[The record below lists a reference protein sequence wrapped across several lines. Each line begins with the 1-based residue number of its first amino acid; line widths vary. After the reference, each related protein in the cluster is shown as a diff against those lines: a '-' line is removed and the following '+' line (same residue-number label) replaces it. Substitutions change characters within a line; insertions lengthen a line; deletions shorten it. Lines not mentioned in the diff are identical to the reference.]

1 MDNDKKE
8 RAERCTLDS
17 IACQLISLGRRLR
30 DEVNLLKIER
40 QLQSSDIDD
49 RMDSALFTMS
59 HLFYSGAIAEEQVV
73 NSIKNKQVPDSI
85 ASHPDF
91 DLCDEFATLRAWEGV
106 SFDNTP
112 NIIGSLSFLV
122 VFLFLFEGFA
132 NLVIEKRGEKPRD
145 SAKKIVCWLRKQ
157 KIATKRI
164 DAVHFLNEYR
174 NSWHAFGIHRNN
186 KPNVN
191 WDTLTLVPG
200 ERVPTPRRDQSM
212 ALLTEAVEVV
222 LEVNRLRP

>member
-1 MDNDKKE
+1 MDNDEKE
-8 RAERCTLDS
+8 KAEQCTLDS
-17 IACQLISLGRRLR
+17 TAYQLISLGRRLR
-30 DEVNLLKIER
+30 DEVNLLNIER

-59 HLFYSGAIAEEQVV
+59 HLFYSGAIAEEQVI
-73 NSIKNKQVPDSI
+73 NSIKNNKVPDSI
-85 ASHPDF
+85 AGHPDF
-91 DLCDEFATLRAWEGV
+91 GLCDRIATLLAWKGV

-132 NLVIEKRGEKPRD
+132 KLVIKKRGEGPHDNARE
-145 SAKKIVCWLRKQ
+145 IVRWLHKQ
-157 KIATKRI
+157 QIETQLI

-174 NSWHAFGIHRNN
+174 NSWHAFGIHRGN
-186 KPNVN
+186 KPELN

-200 ERVPTPRRDQSM
+200 ARVSTPRRDQSM